1 MISWAACR
9 ILPVPEAEDGEDA
22 ACAYLACARPNGRSS
37 GIFAVEE
44 GRSTSSP
51 ATETSTVFVE
61 VRLRSRTSHGAG
73 VETVTGAKRKR
84 IVHAARLYAA
94 AKGLSETPI
103 RFDVVSLDG
112 GGRSS
117 WLVRHDR
124 DAFDGTGR

>member
-1 MISWAACR
+1 VGPLSDSACPR
-9 ILPVPEAEDGEDA
+9 GKDGEDA
-22 ACAYLACARPNGRSS
+22 ACAYLASRGLTVIERNFRCRGGEIDIVARDG
-37 GIFAVEE
+37 E
-44 GRSTSSP
+44 
-51 ATETSTVFVE
+51 STVFVE
-61 VRLRSRTSHGAG
+61 VRQRSSESHGAG

-84 IVHAARLYAA
+84 IIHAARLYAA
-94 AKGLSETPI
+94 AKGLTETPI